1 LIRDIEVGDQVL
13 AWDPA
18 TNQPKL
24 ETVTHTFSRITD
36 DIYRLTLADAAGR
49 QSTTTVTGN
58 HPYLLAA
65 NDNAALLALVAAND
79 NGPASGQAAPA
90 ADATI
95 LRIEPGGSWKIV
107 RHLAPGDQIRTAL
120 NGAVVFGPG
129 GGHLV
134 SAPGLDT
141 LTVVSVT
148 LDRSPRR
155 VHNLEVSNLH
165 SFAVGELG
173 EWVHNTRNGRGD
185 YIPVIASDLARR
197 LAGGVCMYCHQR
209 FTNGHRDHRIPHA
222 CGGSNDWWNIDLIC
236 APCNLRKGKMTLEQ
250 FEKKIGKLI
259 RQ

>member
-1 LIRDIEVGDQVL
+1 VL
-13 AWDPA
+13 A
-18 TNQPKL
+18 TS
-24 ETVTHTFSRITD
+24 SRITD
-36 DIYRLTLADAAGR
+36 DIYRLTLADAAGK

-58 HPYLLAA
+58 HRYLLAA
-65 NDNAALLALVAAND
+65 NDNAPLLALAAND
-79 NGPASGQAAPA
+79 NGPASGQAAAA

-107 RHLAPGDQIRTAL
+107 RHLTPGDRIRTAL
-120 NGAVVFGPG
+120 NGAVV

-173 EWVHNTRNGRGD
+173 AWTHNTVD
-185 YIPVIASDLARR
+185 IPDLAKRI
-197 LAGGVCMYCHQR
+197 LDWIGPGGRYAPSKKGAPQYISCDNKRQIR
-209 FTNGHRDHRIPHA
+209 FDITKETSHGLPPHINVEPGRIHIFPK
-222 CGGSNDWWNIDLIC
+222 N
-236 APCNLRKGKMTLEQ
+236 
-250 FEKKIGKLI
+250 
-259 RQ
+259 